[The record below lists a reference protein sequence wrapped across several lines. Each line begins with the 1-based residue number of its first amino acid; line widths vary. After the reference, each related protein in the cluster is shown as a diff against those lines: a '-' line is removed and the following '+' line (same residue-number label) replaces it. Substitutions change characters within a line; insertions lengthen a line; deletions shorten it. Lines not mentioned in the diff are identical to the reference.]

1 MDVFVALADENRRRL
16 LAALQAA
23 PMSVNEL
30 VAASGAS
37 QPTVSKQLKVLRE
50 AGFVSRRGSAQ
61 LRIYQL
67 ERQPFDELEAWLV
80 PYQRLWT
87 KHLDALERYLDS
99 RTGDRHGEKTLQ
111 AQHARQGQRGTK
123 RRTVDAR
130 LRARAR
136 TRAR

>member
-16 LAALQAA
+16 LAALQRA

-67 ERQPFDELEAWLV
+67 EQKPFDELEAWLE
-80 PYQRLWT
+80 PYRRLWT
-87 KHLDALERYLDS
+87 KHLNALERYLD
-99 RTGDRHGEKTLQ
+99 RTGDRHGQSNLSTQRAAK
-111 AQHARQGQRGTK
+111 GQRGT
-123 RRTVDAR
+123 RRRAMDAR
-130 LRARAR
+130 LRARAK